1 MAAESS
7 LPIIFRELL
16 DLRDARKAALP
27 CDDIWMLKDTMGAD
41 GEFDRRKAELTLLN
55 GDGWAPEH
63 WLCAKRLLSLPEVR
77 RSSQPTFKWLSNAP

>member
-1 MAAESS
+1 MAIAETD
-7 LPIIFRELL
+7 ELL
-16 DLRDARKAALP
+16 P
-27 CDDIWMLKDTMGAD
+27 T
-41 GEFDRRKAELTLLN
+41 LTLLN